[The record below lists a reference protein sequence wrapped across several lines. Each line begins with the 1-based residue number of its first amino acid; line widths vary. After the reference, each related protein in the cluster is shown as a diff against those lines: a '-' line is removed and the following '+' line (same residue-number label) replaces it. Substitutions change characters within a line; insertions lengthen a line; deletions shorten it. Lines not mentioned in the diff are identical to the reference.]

1 MITLPPAF
9 RAIAPDLRGYGLS
22 DRSALIDATRGV
34 QDWVD
39 DLYAL
44 LVSVDRFHLV
54 GHSLGGL
61 TSWGVMADS
70 RASGRLR
77 TVTVVAPGPPC
88 GFGGVHGES
97 GLPNNPDFAG
107 SGGGL
112 VHPRFRVLTTSA
124 RKPPLRTDKFAALGR
139 IAAPV
144 HPIRR

>member
-44 LVSVDRFHLV
+44 LDSLSVDRFHLV

-61 TSWGVMADS
+61 TSGVS
-70 RASGRLR
+70 WPTRALR
-77 TVTVVAPGPPC
+77 DG
-88 GFGGVHGES
+88 
-97 GLPNNPDFAG
+97 
-107 SGGGL
+107 
-112 VHPRFRVLTTSA
+112 SA
-124 RKPPLRTDKFAALGR
+124 R
-139 IAAPV
+139 
-144 HPIRR
+144 